1 MLFGT
6 EDDEEKTKTWAL
18 SDSSDTNQ
26 SPCNAFQAGS
36 LKGRA
41 WLVHATSPATKR
53 YDRLRKE
60 CDLGLFIMDCVTT
73 EEARALSIIHRLN
86 VEQGLAHFIKW
97 GPSARICLRLAR
109 GSMTED
115 ELENDVVMA
124 AKKFA
129 EDPLA
134 VTMDTNLEATS
145 LSHLLFTTCPVSPK
159 RDISVLRVPT
169 PHLQSIVNDAIAN
182 IDAARQASFYS
193 QASSH
198 PFFRS
203 TFGYIFE
210 KFFYV
215 WLSSTT
221 DNELLCTQAPA
232 SSQSRSA
239 PPAKPKS
246 RSTKSRSTAHEQVE
260 QLRLQPV
267 GWAKVNVHGGDS
279 GANGYK
285 SANRH
290 KTPFAWIP
298 ASRSDATF
306 DAVICTD
313 TRIITIQV
321 TVAAKHSVNTKG
333 FETLERLLPKKF
345 QKARKWCHVFVTNH
359 PNTALQLRKMTY
371 TVGERTGLDFSIHT
385 AVLDI
390 SLFTF
395 PRDVLNRAMAPSDVE
410 MEIDAEGE
418 QQMTLD

>member
-1 MLFGT
+1 
-6 EDDEEKTKTWAL
+6 
-18 SDSSDTNQ
+18 
-26 SPCNAFQAGS
+26 
-36 LKGRA
+36 
-41 WLVHATSPATKR
+41 
-53 YDRLRKE
+53 
-60 CDLGLFIMDCVTT
+60 
-73 EEARALSIIHRLN
+73 
-86 VEQGLAHFIKW
+86 
-97 GPSARICLRLAR
+97 
-109 GSMTED
+109 
-115 ELENDVVMA
+115 MA

-145 LSHLLFTTCPVSPK
+145 LSHLLFTTCP
-159 RDISVLRVPT
+159 
-169 PHLQSIVNDAIAN
+169 SIVDDAIAN
-182 IDAARQASFYS
+182 IDGPDR
-193 QASSH
+193 H
-198 PFFRS
+198 RS
-203 TFGYIFE
+203 INFLKILLR
-210 KFFYV
+210 

-239 PPAKPKS
+239 PPAKP
-246 RSTKSRSTAHEQVE
+246 KSRSTAHEQVE

-285 SANRH
+285 
-290 KTPFAWIP
+290 T
-298 ASRSDATF
+298 RSDATF

-321 TVAAKHSVNTKG
+321 T
-333 FETLERLLPKKF
+333 RLLPKKF

-418 QQMTLD
+418 QQVGVEYLF

>member
-1 MLFGT
+1 MRP
-6 EDDEEKTKTWAL
+6 E
-18 SDSSDTNQ
+18 
-26 SPCNAFQAGS
+26 
-36 LKGRA
+36 
-41 WLVHATSPATKR
+41 
-53 YDRLRKE
+53 
-60 CDLGLFIMDCVTT
+60 
-73 EEARALSIIHRLN
+73 
-86 VEQGLAHFIKW
+86 
-97 GPSARICLRLAR
+97 
-109 GSMTED
+109 
-115 ELENDVVMA
+115 
-124 AKKFA
+124 
-129 EDPLA
+129 
-134 VTMDTNLEATS
+134 
-145 LSHLLFTTCPVSPK
+145 
-159 RDISVLRVPT
+159 
-169 PHLQSIVNDAIAN
+169 
-182 IDAARQASFYS
+182 QASFYS

-246 RSTKSRSTAHEQVE
+246 RSAKSRSTAHEQVE

-395 PRDVLNRAMAPSDVE
+395 PRDVLNRAMAPSVSRHSYFIFILALTSGKDVE

-418 QQMTLD
+418 QQVGVEYLFLSTANEIGSGVR